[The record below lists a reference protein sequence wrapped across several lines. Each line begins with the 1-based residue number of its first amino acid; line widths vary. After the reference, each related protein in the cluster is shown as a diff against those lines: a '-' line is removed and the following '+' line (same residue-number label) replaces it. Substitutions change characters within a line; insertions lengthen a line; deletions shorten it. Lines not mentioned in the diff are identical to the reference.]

1 MHIVDV
7 IIYAIHYKFLT
18 CFPVE
23 GNDVCPIGFFRCHDG
38 ECIHEAKHCDGHTD
52 CKDNFDE
59 FDCGKMLHKNSYCQW
74 GNAAFMVA
82 TSLNLN
88 LIK

>member
-1 MHIVDV
+1 VNIF
-7 IIYAIHYKFLT
+7 IYAIHNKILT

-23 GNDVCPIGFFRCHDG
+23 GDDRCPTGFFRCHDG

-59 FDCGKMLHKNSYCQW
+59 FDCGKMLAEISYFQRGSAICMT
-74 GNAAFMVA
+74 AA
-82 TSLNLN
+82 SLNLVN
-88 LIK
+88 RI